1 MNLTKEA
8 VYEALVKAMTEWN
21 WVQGRDMDLGIS
33 ITQGE
38 IGLYTSRRDGF
49 PVRFTAD
56 GVWTFRSQVT
66 PEMTADEY
74 ARMCVSTLIER
85 SRSIP
90 GKVSVDFPSNAS
102 ILQSKRRKEYESM
115 SDSDY
120 TAFIRYMFA
129 TQQTCSECQVG
140 EIDVDVGSYSEVHTC
155 INCGDGNVVD

>member
-8 VYEALVKAMTEWN
+8 VYDALVTAMTEWN

-33 ITQGE
+33 ITPQE

-56 GVWTFRSQVT
+56 GVWTFRGQVT
-66 PEMTADEY
+66 AEMTADEY

-90 GKVSVDFPSNAS
+90 GKMSVEFPSDTA
-102 ILQSKRRKEYESM
+102 ILQSKRCKEYESM

-120 TAFIRYMFA
+120 TALIRYMFA
-129 TQQTCSECQVG
+129 TDQCCTICKIGIIEC
-140 EIDVDVGSYSEVHTC
+140 DVDSHRETHTC
-155 INCGDGNVVD
+155 INCGDCNVVF